1 MLTLQQQHRSLQQS
15 VVVSESTTG
24 GSQQIS
30 TDKIEALKSS
40 VTSLKVE
47 HAQTRS
53 DTERLQNVLRE
64 KNSSLMVEFTVP
76 THNTVMVYY
85 MYMCT
90 YTESTSRAQTTDKK
104 QQKVDRRCTKTT

>member
-1 MLTLQQQHRSLQQS
+1 M
-15 VVVSESTTG
+15 VASESTTG

-47 HAQTRS
+47 HAQNRS
-53 DTERLQNVLRE
+53 DTERVQNVLRE

-76 THNTVMVYY
+76 THDTLMVY
-85 MYMCT
+85 YMCT
-90 YTESTSRAQTTDKK
+90 YTESTSRAQTTNKK